1 MNWTAFILFTGGIGA
16 SASLSGLIAPT
27 LDGKVSHW
35 QIAVF
40 ALLIIYLGIGIRL
53 L

>member
-16 SASLSGLIAPT
+16 TASLSGLMIPMI
-27 LDGKVSHW
+27 DGKIPPW

-40 ALLIIYLGIGIRL
+40 ALLIIYLGIGVGL